1 MFPSCEGE
9 GAGIYLDG
17 CISSLFT
24 SVYSLRHRLISFTWK
39 RGWGTPVNDQIGH
52 FRVPLDLSQKCVYMP
67 IFLMVISP
75 TFMMILTAKTSLR
88 LVLKWR
94 LK

>member
-1 MFPSCEGE
+1 MFPGCEGE

-52 FRVPLDLSQKCVYMP
+52 FRVRLDLSQKCVYMP
-67 IFLMVISP
+67 IFLMVQ
-75 TFMMILTAKTSLR
+75 LL
-88 LVLKWR
+88 
-94 LK
+94 